1 MVLTANRLST
11 GYRQL
16 HTLSSASTTSSIEPL
31 SSVLSIYGSGELPP
45 TQTANTSPS
54 ADSSTAESDDK
65 KKGNGG
71 TTTKRTR
78 HGLVTI
84 KPNPTTSPTTESVKS
99 TTTATTGVAQ
109 TTMASVEVIRGL
121 GRQQGQR
128 LGGKLMGMLRRRSI
142 SGGRTGGRPRP
153 IEGLDKPVD
162 DATENLPAKVP
173 PTSAGVE
180 GTVLGFT
187 SYRKPPGYVPSSSV
201 LVQVWAVGVDGVDG
215 RLVGVNFGDH
225 VWRESGGYEDEE
237 TGVETEW
244 EREDRKGEESEEVVD
259 VSSRSTPQQG
269 TGLSGLGRSLS
280 LKMSRPKKRGS
291 IAPSQQDN
299 QQQGRHGRRATTSIT
314 TEQQK
319 LSRAFSL
326 KRNNN
331 VQSSPSQ
338 AQQPPQHHTLTKS
351 SSQKQAQ
358 RHKMLQKATH
368 RADVGY
374 IPGRSFVGRVLEC
387 GWDVRD
393 EEVRKGEWVVGLLDI
408 KKVSF
413 FWEVLFSVGFFCA
426 EGQREGK
433 ASMYIKAGI
442 YICPRLFDIDR
453 RPYVFF
459 SLIFFFFALFLH
471 FIFIFSLLRG
481 SERLR
486 PLF

>member
-1 MVLTANRLST
+1 M
-11 GYRQL
+11 
-16 HTLSSASTTSSIEPL
+16 
-31 SSVLSIYGSGELPP
+31 
-45 TQTANTSPS
+45 
-54 ADSSTAESDDK
+54 
-65 KKGNGG
+65 
-71 TTTKRTR
+71 
-78 HGLVTI
+78 
-84 KPNPTTSPTTESVKS
+84 
-99 TTTATTGVAQ
+99 
-109 TTMASVEVIRGL
+109 
-121 GRQQGQR
+121 
-128 LGGKLMGMLRRRSI
+128 
-142 SGGRTGGRPRP
+142 
-153 IEGLDKPVD
+153 
-162 DATENLPAKVP
+162 
-173 PTSAGVE
+173 
-180 GTVLGFT
+180 
-187 SYRKPPGYVPSSSV
+187 
-201 LVQVWAVGVDGVDG
+201 
-215 RLVGVNFGDH
+215 VGVNFGDH

-280 LKMSRPKKRGS
+280 LRMSRPKKRGS

-413 FWEVLFSVGFFCA
+413 FWEVLSSVGFFCA
-426 EGQREGK
+426 EGQRESK

-459 SLIFFFFALFLH
+459 SLIFFFALFLH